1 MPKMKTHKGAQAR
14 FRMTGTGKITRVHGG
29 KSHMRRNKA
38 NRTKRLYDEMV
49 PVNAKDT
56 PRLKRLLPYGVK

>member
-14 FRMTGTGKITRVHGG
+14 FRMTGTGKIMRIHGG
-29 KSHMRRNKA
+29 KSHLRRRKA

-49 PVNAKDT
+49 PVNSKDT